1 MSKNG
6 DLASIRWSSSLF
18 ETPTRAATSSAA
30 RGVAHTNEFVVL
42 VNFVEGRTYTEIL
55 HPQHGL
61 KWITTSSLIH
71 IDQVD

>member
-18 ETPTRAATSSAA
+18 ETPSLAGLPHKA
-30 RGVAHTNEFVVL
+30 RGVAHTNELVVL

-55 HPQHGL
+55 HPQHGV
-61 KWITTSSLIH
+61 KWIATSSLVNLP
-71 IDQVD
+71 QVD